1 MLKRII
7 RKIRISLNKI
17 LNKNNTKK
25 YIETQYKIFVNDKL
39 NLDNPKTFNEKIN
52 WIKLNYYNPLY
63 EKCCDKIEVCN
74 YIKEKNLEE
83 ILLKKYAIYNSINEI
98 NIDSLPNK
106 FVIKTSHSSGGVV
119 VVNDKTNLDIKKMKK
134 VLKKSFDKNLYD
146 ENREW
151 QYKNVKPR
159 ILVEEKID
167 TDANL
172 LEDYKFYCID
182 GKVEFIHISTGIL
195 GTNKDYGF
203 DFYDKNWNYLSA
215 TKKGHKKVGP
225 IPKPKKFEEM
235 KKIAEILASDFVFV
249 RVDLYC
255 ENDKIYFGELTFTP
269 GNGMNIFEPKEFDLI
284 LGEKINLEHF
294 KRGVV
299 DEKNRN

>member
-74 YIKEKNLEE
+74 YIKEKNLKE

-119 VVNDKTNLDIKKMKK
+119 VVNDKANLDIKKMKK

-167 TDANL
+167 TDASL

-203 DFYDKNWNYLSA
+203 DFYDKDWNYLNA

-225 IPKPKKFEEM
+225 IPKPKKLEEM

-255 ENDKIYFGELTFTP
+255 EKDKIYFGELTFTP
-269 GNGMNIFEPKEFDLI
+269 GNGMNIFEPKKFDLM

-299 DEKNRN
+299 NEKNRN